1 MRKLFDA
8 LNKLIQEFNS
18 IGNFIK
24 LNASDGL
31 SAVKAITNYS
41 AKSGIETIIPKMR
54 LQHAKGCACSS
65 DGW

>member
-1 MRKLFDA
+1 MLMTKHAFYRLYNKGVMRKLFDA

-31 SAVKAITNYS
+31 SAVKPS
-41 AKSGIETIIPKMR
+41 QII
-54 LQHAKGCACSS
+54 QQNQE
-65 DGW
+65 